1 MFKVGE
7 IVRVKGEKP
16 DSINE
21 FAIVKHVYGCGQIW
35 IANLNSPF
43 AGSLSNIVE
52 PDFIEKI
59 EEN

>member
-7 IVRVKGEKP
+7 MVRVKGEKP
-16 DSINE
+16 GSINE
-21 FAIVKHVYGCGQIW
+21 FAIVKHVYDSGEIW

-52 PDFIEKI
+52 PDFIGK
-59 EEN
+59 N